1 MTPRSKIWLLSILIS
16 VGLWSLA
23 IRGGALIAD
32 SLSPNSIDTFYTA
45 STK

>member
-1 MTPRSKIWLLSILIS
+1 MTPRSKVWLLSFLVS

-23 IRGGALIAD
+23 IKGGGLIAS
-32 SLSPNSIDTFYTA
+32 SLSPNSVDTFYTA